1 MEEKKKKIV
10 NTNLG
15 ILLIC
20 LFSSIFTM
28 ADFLIIDHVLDKYFD
43 YSKCE
48 CSKCGDNN
56 LKLDDNKENKTVNDN
71 GNNDGNVNGTN
82 NNSVSNVFPNS
93 YLNCIEQN
101 GKYCLVRN
109 DADLKVEVEI
119 DSEHNYVLIVN
130 GNSFLPD
137 VEDYH
142 AAITDLQ
149 FLNDGYIYVQFGI
162 QGLGPMDKA
171 YILDSS
177 GNVVS
182 KSNDIDYI
190 LNDGNY
196 DRDAASIK
204 FENNKLFLSNTVFAD
219 GGLGVICSNK
229 KFNTGWWPEYDQ
241 IVYVEFNY
249 EYAGNGKLN
258 EVNHTYKTFSEK
270 LNETYGVNTCEELNR

>member
-56 LKLDDNKENKTVNDN
+56 LKLDDVVDNKKDDDNKVDN
-71 GNNDGNVNGTN
+71 TN
-82 NNSVSNVFPNS
+82 SFFPNHS
-93 YLNCIEQN
+93 ELKCIEQN
-101 GKYCLVRN
+101 EKYCLIKN
-109 DADLKVEVEI
+109 ENGLKVEVEI

-130 GNSFLPD
+130 GNRFLPD

-142 AAITDLQ
+142 VAITDLQ

>member
-1 MEEKKKKIV
+1 MSLKDKKV
-10 NTNLG
+10 GTAFG
-15 ILLIC
+15 VAVIC

-28 ADFLIIDHVLDKYFD
+28 ADFIIIDHVLDKYVD
-43 YSKCE
+43 YSKCQ
-48 CSKCGDNN
+48 CTKCGDSN
-56 LKLDDNKENKTVNDN
+56 LILDGVVDNKKDDDNKVDN
-71 GNNDGNVNGTN
+71 A
-82 NNSVSNVFPNS
+82 NSFFPNHS
-93 YLNCIEQN
+93 ELKCIEQN
-101 GKYCLVRN
+101 EKYCLIKN
-109 DADLKVEVEI
+109 EGGLKVESEI
-119 DSEHNYVLIVN
+119 DSDHNYVLIVN
-130 GNSFLPD
+130 DKRFLPD

-142 AAITDLQ
+142 VAITDLQ

-182 KSNDIDYI
+182 KSTDIDYI

-219 GGLGVICSNK
+219 DGLGVICSNK

-270 LNETYGVNTCEELNR
+270 LNETYGVNTCEELKNR

>member
-1 MEEKKKKIV
+1 MEKKKKKIV
-10 NTNLG
+10 DTNLG

-28 ADFLIIDHVLDKYFD
+28 ADFIIIDNVLDKYID

-48 CSKCGDNN
+48 CQKCNSVVVSDD
-56 LKLDDNKENKTVNDN
+56 KDSTSVIDDKKDDDNKVDN
-71 GNNDGNVNGTN
+71 TN
-82 NNSVSNVFPNS
+82 SFFPNHS
-93 YLNCIEQN
+93 ELKCIEQN
-101 GKYCLVRN
+101 EKYCLIKN
-109 DADLKVEVEI
+109 ENGLKVESEI
-119 DSEHNYVLIVN
+119 DSDHNYVLIVN
-130 GNSFLPD
+130 DKRFLPD

-142 AAITDLQ
+142 VAITDLQ

-219 GGLGVICSNK
+219 GGLGVICNNK

-270 LNETYGVNTCEELNR
+270 LNETYGVNTCEELKNR